1 MDEEHDIS
9 EISEKTEEKSAK
21 APEAPAST
29 KELEEKVEKA
39 PKEKEPEQ
47 KVILEPHSRFIAMAA
62 YTVNR
67 VEPEKVE
74 IPIHIDMKKAE
85 EDYNSIDYM
94 VIDFNRRNGYLHP
107 SSVV

>member
-9 EISEKTEEKSAK
+9 DKGE
-21 APEAPAST
+21 EAPPKEEP
-29 KELEEKVEKA
+29 KELEQKVEKA
-39 PKEKEPEQ
+39 PKEKSPEPTE
-47 KVILEPHSRFIAMAA
+47 ILEPISRFIGMAA

-67 VEPEKVE
+67 VEPDKIE

-85 EDYNSIDYM
+85 DDYNSSDYM
-94 VIDFNRRNGYLHP
+94 LLSFNRRNGYLHP